1 MNTVEITQD
10 EYSPNPRTG
19 FDNMGTMVCW
29 HRRYNLGDDQPSA
42 TPTEYENILP
52 KGSVVLPL
60 YLYDHSGITMKTSPF
75 SCQWDS
81 GQVGFIFVTPEK
93 IREEYSVKRITKK
106 LIEKCKEVLV
116 SEVATYDSYIS
127 GDVWVVTEKD
137 ENGDEVDSCGGYY
150 GFDAAKEEAKRIEK
164 RIQDQLNSVV

>member
-1 MNTVEITQD
+1 MNTVEIVQD

-29 HRRYNLGDDQPSA
+29 SRHGLGDDQPSA
-42 TPTEYENILP
+42 TPTEYKNILP
-52 KGSVVLPL
+52 KGYVAIPL
-60 YLYDHSGITMKTSPF
+60 YLYDHSGITMKTTPF
-75 SCQWDS
+75 SCPWDS

-93 IREEYSVKRITKK
+93 IREEFGVKRVTKK
-106 LIEKCKEVLV
+106 LIEKCIEILV

-137 ENGDEVDSCGGYY
+137 ENGEVVDSCIYY

-164 RIQDQLNSVV
+164 RIQTTLE

>member
-10 EYSPNPRTG
+10 EFAVNPRED
-19 FDNMGTMVCW
+19 FDNFGRMVCW
-29 HRRYNLGDDQPSA
+29 HSRYNLGDAQPSGQPMDHIA
-42 TPTEYENILP
+42 SLP

-60 YLYDHSGITMKTSPF
+60 YLYDHSGITMKTTPF

-81 GQVGFIFVTPEK
+81 GQVGFIYVTPVQ
-93 IREEYSVKRITKK
+93 IRNEFGVKRITKK
-106 LIEKCKEVLV
+106 LIEKCKSILV
-116 SEVATYDSYIS
+116 SEVATYDAYIS

-137 ENGDEVDSCGGYY
+137 ENGEVVDSCGGYY

-164 RIQDQLNSVV
+164 RIQDQLKSVV

>member
-10 EYSPNPRTG
+10 EFTANPRED
-19 FDNMGTMVCW
+19 FDNFGTMVCW
-29 HRRYNLGDDQPSA
+29 HRRYSLGDDQPSA

-60 YLYDHSGITMKTSPF
+60 YLYDHSGITMKTTPF
-75 SCQWDS
+75 SCPWDS
-81 GQVGFIFVTPEK
+81 GQVGFIYVTPEK

-106 LIEKCKEVLV
+106 IIEKCKAVLV

-127 GDVWVVTEKD
+127 GEVYLVVEKD
-137 ENGDEVDSCGGYY
+137 ENGEVVDSCGGYY
-150 GFDAAKEEAKRIEK
+150 GYDVAKEEAKRI
-164 RIQDQLNSVV
+164 QDNLKTVL